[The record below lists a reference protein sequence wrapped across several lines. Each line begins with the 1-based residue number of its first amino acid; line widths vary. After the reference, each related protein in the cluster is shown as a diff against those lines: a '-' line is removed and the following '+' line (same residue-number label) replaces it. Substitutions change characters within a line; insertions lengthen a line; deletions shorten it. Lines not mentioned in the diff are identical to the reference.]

1 MEVALNGLIFV
12 AAIAVVLV
20 LAVVAI
26 NIIRRFF

>member
-1 MEVALNGLIFV
+1 MEVGLGGMLIV
-12 AAIAVVLV
+12 AAIGVVLV

>member
-1 MEVALNGLIFV
+1 MEVALNGMIIV

>member
-1 MEVALNGLIFV
+1 MEVALNGMIII

>member
-1 MEVALNGLIFV
+1 MEVALNGMIIIV
-12 AAIAVVLV
+12 AIAVVLV

>member
-1 MEVALNGLIFV
+1 MEVALYGMIIV
-12 AAIAVVLV
+12 AAIGVVLV